1 MQEHLSKPLANQ
13 INDVCRRLGIGRTLV
28 YDLIKQ
34 GRLRPIKLGT
44 RTLIPE
50 SELQRL
56 IDEQLKQTALETT
69 KEGPR

>member
-1 MQEHLSKPLANQ
+1 MTKRTQIPLANT
-13 INDVCRRLGIGRTLV
+13 INDSCSRLGIGRTLL

-34 GRLRPIKLGT
+34 GKLRPIKLGS

-56 IDEQLKQTALETT
+56 ISDQQTQAA
-69 KEGPR
+69 

>member
-1 MQEHLSKPLANQ
+1 MHEHTPPLAST
-13 INDVCRRLGIGRTLV
+13 IPDTCRRLGIGRTLV

-34 GRLRPIKLGT
+34 GKLRPIKLGT

-56 IDEQLKQTALETT
+56 ITEQLESAA
-69 KEGPR
+69 

>member
-1 MQEHLSKPLANQ
+1 MTERNQLPLANTIQ
-13 INDVCRRLGIGRTLV
+13 DSCSRLGIGRTLL

-34 GRLRPIKLGT
+34 GRLRPIKLGS

-56 IDEQLKQTALETT
+56 ISDQQTQAT
-69 KEGPR
+69 K